1 MIDYNCESYKHEVE
15 KPTKCCHPDSFS
27 IICPSRWPEI
37 CPILISV
44 ELYDLS
50 WPLILTSR
58 EKFEQKR
65 STTFLWKH
73 FQNKFW
79 SCQIHNPKCINNA
92 SNKLDYKINRSHRTF
107 HQPSAMWNGPYGS
120 FSMTHIWFV
129 LHFKCSILKGSIWNS
144 FCNTNVIR
152 LKSIH
157 LISLIITV
165 VKHHS
170 IGIIT
175 W

>member
-1 MIDYNCESYKHEVE
+1 MLSSRFFLDNLPEQVTRNLSNSY
-15 KPTKCCHPDSFS
+15 FS
-27 IICPSRWPEI
+27 WPF
-37 CPILISV
+37 
-44 ELYDLS
+44 
-50 WPLILTSR
+50 WPLIVTSR

-79 SCQIHNPKCINNA
+79 FCQIHNSKCINNA

-107 HQPSAMWNGPYGS
+107 HQPSAMLNGPYH
-120 FSMTHIWFV
+120 MIHIKLFLWLIAASWF
-129 LHFKCSILKGSIWNS
+129 IWKGSIWNS

>member
-1 MIDYNCESYKHEVE
+1 MLSSRFFLDNLPEQVTRNLSNSY
-15 KPTKCCHPDSFS
+15 FS
-27 IICPSRWPEI
+27 WPF
-37 CPILISV
+37 
-44 ELYDLS
+44 
-50 WPLILTSR
+50 WPLIVTSR

-79 SCQIHNPKCINNA
+79 FCQIHNSKCINNA

-120 FSMTHIWFV
+120 FSMTHSWFV